1 MQRGDEPWLAE
12 LRDGDAEAAWDL
24 FIGRYR
30 RLVLATVRHYAQ
42 DYDDVMDV
50 FARVCDALRAD
61 GLARLRRYAAK
72 PATSHT
78 ARFSTWLV
86 TVVRHQIIDWFRHR
100 DGRKQLS
107 TAALA
112 LPPLQRRIC
121 EYVFLNGWSH
131 VEAYELLVNRDRA
144 GIGFGQFLKELAA
157 TYRTLSAG
165 RRGFLAADLAG
176 PPIAVSPE
184 DLPDE
189 SAAQV
194 PDADARL
201 GVAYQALP
209 RDEQVAVQL
218 FVIEELPAADVARL
232 VGWPNAKAVYN
243 RVYRALAE
251 IRAALEKQGFRR
263 EDL

>member
-1 MQRGDEPWLAE
+1 MEEPWLAE

-30 RLVLATVRHYAQ
+30 RLVLATVRHYTQ

-61 GLARLRRYAAK
+61 DLARLRKYAAK
-72 PATSHT
+72 PVTSHT

-86 TVVRHQIIDWFRHR
+86 TVVRHQVIDWFRHR

-121 EYVFLNGWSH
+121 EYVFLDGRSH
-131 VEAYELLVNRDRA
+131 VEAYELLVNRDRT
-144 GIGFGQFLKELAA
+144 GLTFGRFLRELAA

-176 PPIAVSPE
+176 PVAVSPE

-189 SAAQV
+189 HSAREHSPA
-194 PDADARL
+194 ADARL
-201 GVAYQALP
+201 MVALQALP

-243 RVYRALAE
+243 RVYRALGE
-251 IRAALEKQGFRR
+251 IRAGLEAQGIRR